1 MIQQQQITNIEND
14 WKCVSWTK
22 KFLRIVWISADFFKL
37 LLYYFLAFIE
47 RGQCRKE
54 SEREQQGEDMQ

>member
-1 MIQQQQITNIEND
+1 MCKLN
-14 WKCVSWTK
+14 K
-22 KFLRIVWISADFFKL
+22 KFLRIVRISADFLKL